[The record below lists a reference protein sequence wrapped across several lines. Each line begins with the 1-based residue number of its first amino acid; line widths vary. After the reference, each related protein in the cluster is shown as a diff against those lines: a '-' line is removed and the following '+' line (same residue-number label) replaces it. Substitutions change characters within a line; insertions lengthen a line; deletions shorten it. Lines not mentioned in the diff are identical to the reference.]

1 MTSTLTREDLTVA
14 VQWHLAAQSE
24 LLAAEETRA
33 RIALRAT
40 DARAALLAELEAR
53 NLSLVVVSGH
63 LVEVTEAHG
72 VRGVTVTPI
81 QVLP

>member
-14 VQWHLAAQSE
+14 VQWYLAAQSE
-24 LLAAEETRA
+24 LLAAEETHA

-40 DARAALLAELEAR
+40 DARAALRAELEAR
-53 NLSLVVVSGH
+53 NLSRVVVSGH
-63 LVEVTEAHG
+63 LVELTDKSVQ
-72 VRGVTVTPI
+72 VTPI